1 MTSHLL
7 GIVVAAVAAFMFGA
21 LWYSPMVFANV
32 WARESGTPTEHN
44 TDPKVQARFMGIL
57 LALLLVS
64 AAVLDCILT
73 AWAPGQ
79 GLTHGLSVGF
89 LGGVLAA
96 TVVGM
101 DTLFERKSLKL
112 FFINSGYY
120 LISFVVMGFLVS
132 LL

>member
-21 LWYSPMVFANV
+21 LWYSPMLFGHV
-32 WARESGTPTEHN
+32 WARESGTPEEHN
-44 TDPKVQARFMGIL
+44 PSRKAQARFMAIL

-64 AAVLDCILT
+64 AAVLDCVLT
-73 AWAPGQ
+73 DWAPGQ

-101 DTLFERKSLKL
+101 DTLFERKSLRL
-112 FFINSGYY
+112 FFINSAYY
-120 LISFVVMGFLVS
+120 LFSFIVMGFLLS